1 MGKDILLEVF
11 IFPYFVTE
19 RLYRSS
25 GVVDIKSMF
34 KGINYYEFKV
44 ITLTPTTR
52 FHLPNHSLMFPP
64 FRKISHKYFK
74 SFSGSQLNFSAVI
87 P

>member
-11 IFPYFVTE
+11 IFPHFVTE

-25 GVVDIKSMF
+25 GVMDIKSMF

-44 ITLTPTTR
+44 ITLTSTTR

-64 FRKISHKYFK
+64 FRISCRYFK
-74 SFSGSQLNFSAVI
+74 RFSGSQLNFSAVI